1 MYRAAVG
8 VGVGAALL
16 LTWVNLAVG
25 IIGEPDE
32 RANVLYLGVPAVG
45 IIGAVIAR
53 LEPRGMAR
61 ALFATALAQ
70 ALIAAIALI
79 LGWGAPGTGPLEIVA
94 LNGMFVA
101 LFAGSAW
108 LFRLGAGESLK
119 RTDAL
124 ASIRACCRGGWGT
137 AAPPVPTLPARS
149 EAAILPHSGRRA
161 GTSPTSRVPARS
173 FPVPPPRTPRGGTG
187 RRWTRPRW

>member
-1 MYRAAVG
+1 MKADKAAYRPAARVMLIAALILMVPLVAMQVTDEVNWSLFDFVVAGALLVGTGLLYELATRKGGTVVYRAAAG
-8 VGVGAALL
+8 VAVGAAFL

-45 IIGAVIAR
+45 IIGAVFAR

-70 ALIAAIALI
+70 ALIGAMALI
-79 LGWGAPGTGPLEIVA
+79 LCWGAPGTGPLEIVG

-101 LFAGSAW
+101 LFVGSGW
-108 LFRLGAGESLK
+108 LFR
-119 RTDAL
+119 R
-124 ASIRACCRGGWGT
+124 
-137 AAPPVPTLPARS
+137 AAPAHPDAG
-149 EAAILPHSGRRA
+149 AAPKS
-161 GTSPTSRVPARS
+161 V
-173 FPVPPPRTPRGGTG
+173 
-187 RRWTRPRW
+187 

>member
-1 MYRAAVG
+1 MKAGKAAYRPAGRVVLIAALILMVPFVAMQVTDQVNWSLFDFVVAGALLVGTGLLYELAARKARTVVYRAAAG
-8 VGVGAALL
+8 VAVGAAFV

-32 RANVLYLGVPAVG
+32 RANVLYLAVPAVG

-79 LGWGAPGTGPLEIVA
+79 LGWGAPGTGSLAIVA

-108 LFRLGAGESLK
+108 LFRLAA
-119 RTDAL
+119 RANPP
-124 ASIRACCRGGWGT
+124 AS
-137 AAPPVPTLPARS
+137 AAAHR
-149 EAAILPHSGRRA
+149 
-161 GTSPTSRVPARS
+161 
-173 FPVPPPRTPRGGTG
+173 
-187 RRWTRPRW
+187 

>member
-1 MYRAAVG
+1 MKADKAAYRPAARVVLVAAFILMVPLVAMQVTDEVNWSLFDFVVAGALLVGTGLLYELAVRKAGTVVYRAAAG
-8 VGVGAALL
+8 VAVGAAFL

-53 LEPRGMAR
+53 LQPQGMAR

-108 LFRLGAGESLK
+108 LFRLA
-119 RTDAL
+119 A
-124 ASIRACCRGGWGT
+124 RAH
-137 AAPPVPTLPARS
+137 P
-149 EAAILPHSGRRA
+149 
-161 GTSPTSRVPARS
+161 
-173 FPVPPPRTPRGGTG
+173 
-187 RRWTRPRW
+187 

>member
-1 MYRAAVG
+1 MKADNPAYKPVARVVLVAAIILMVPLVAMRVTDQVNWSLFDFVVAGALLVVTGLLYELAVRKTRTVVYRAAAG
-8 VGVGAALL
+8 VGVGAAFL

-61 ALFATALAQ
+61 ALFATALVQ

-94 LNGMFVA
+94 LNGMFVV

-108 LFRLGAGESLK
+108 LFRL
-119 RTDAL
+119 
-124 ASIRACCRGGWGT
+124 
-137 AAPPVPTLPARS
+137 AAPLDS
-149 EAAILPHSGRRA
+149 I
-161 GTSPTSRVPARS
+161 
-173 FPVPPPRTPRGGTG
+173 
-187 RRWTRPRW
+187 

>member
-1 MYRAAVG
+1 MKADKAGYRPAARVVLIAALILMVPLVAMQVTDQVNWSLFDFVVAGALLVGTGLLYELAARKAGTVVYRAAAG
-8 VGVGAALL
+8 VAVGAAFF

-70 ALIAAIALI
+70 ALIAAIALT

-108 LFRLGAGESLK
+108 LFRLA
-119 RTDAL
+119 A
-124 ASIRACCRGGWGT
+124 RAH
-137 AAPPVPTLPARS
+137 PPAV
-149 EAAILPHSGRRA
+149 
-161 GTSPTSRVPARS
+161 
-173 FPVPPPRTPRGGTG
+173 
-187 RRWTRPRW
+187 

>member
-1 MYRAAVG
+1 MKADKAGYRPAARVVLVAALVLMVPLVAMQVTDEVNWSLFDFVVAGALLVGTGLLYELAARKAGTVVYRAAAG
-8 VGVGAALL
+8 VAVGAAFF

-25 IIGEPDE
+25 IIGVPDE

-61 ALFATALAQ
+61 ALVATALAQ
-70 ALIAAIALI
+70 ALIGAIALI

-108 LFRLGAGESLK
+108 LFRLAARAHPPAGV
-119 RTDAL
+119 
-124 ASIRACCRGGWGT
+124 
-137 AAPPVPTLPARS
+137 APKT
-149 EAAILPHSGRRA
+149 
-161 GTSPTSRVPARS
+161 
-173 FPVPPPRTPRGGTG
+173 
-187 RRWTRPRW
+187 

>member
-1 MYRAAVG
+1 MKADKAGYRPAARVVLVAALVLMVPLVAMQVTDEVNWSLFDFVVAGGLLVGTGLLYELAARKAGTFVYRAAAG
-8 VGVGAALL
+8 VAVGAAFF

-25 IIGEPDE
+25 IIGVPDE

-61 ALFATALAQ
+61 ALVATALAQ
-70 ALIAAIALI
+70 ALIGAIALI

-108 LFRLGAGESLK
+108 LFRLAARAHPPAGA
-119 RTDAL
+119 
-124 ASIRACCRGGWGT
+124 
-137 AAPPVPTLPARS
+137 VPKT
-149 EAAILPHSGRRA
+149 
-161 GTSPTSRVPARS
+161 
-173 FPVPPPRTPRGGTG
+173 
-187 RRWTRPRW
+187 

>member
-1 MYRAAVG
+1 MKADKAAYRSAARVVLVAAFILMVPLVAMQVTDQVNWSLFDFVVAGALLVGTGLLYELAARKADTAVYRAAVG
-8 VGVGAALL
+8 GGVGAAFL

-45 IIGAVIAR
+45 IIGALIAR

-61 ALFATALAQ
+61 ALVATALTQ
-70 ALIAAIALI
+70 ALIAAIAVI
-79 LGWGAPGTGPLEIVA
+79 RGWGGPSTGPLEIAA

-108 LFRLGAGESLK
+108 LFRLA
-119 RTDAL
+119 A
-124 ASIRACCRGGWGT
+124 RAHPPPG
-137 AAPPVPTLPARS
+137 AAPES
-149 EAAILPHSGRRA
+149 
-161 GTSPTSRVPARS
+161 
-173 FPVPPPRTPRGGTG
+173 
-187 RRWTRPRW
+187 

>member
-1 MYRAAVG
+1 MQADKAAYRPAIRVVLVAAFILMVPLVAMQVTDEVNWSLFDFVVAASLLVGTGLLYELAARKARTVAYRAAAG
-8 VGVGAALL
+8 VGVGAAFL

-53 LEPRGMAR
+53 LEPRGMGR

-70 ALIAAIALI
+70 ALIAAMALI

-101 LFAGSAW
+101 LFAGSAV
-108 LFRLGAGESLK
+108 LFRLA
-119 RTDAL
+119 A
-124 ASIRACCRGGWGT
+124 RAN
-137 AAPPVPTLPARS
+137 P
-149 EAAILPHSGRRA
+149 
-161 GTSPTSRVPARS
+161 
-173 FPVPPPRTPRGGTG
+173 
-187 RRWTRPRW
+187 

>member
-1 MYRAAVG
+1 MKADQAGYRPAARVVLIAALILMVPLVAMQVTHEVNWSLFDFVVAGALLVGTGLLYELAARKAGTVVYRAAAG
-8 VGVGAALL
+8 VAVGAAFL

-61 ALFATALAQ
+61 ALVATALAQ
-70 ALIAAIALI
+70 ALIGAIALI
-79 LGWGAPGTGPLEIVA
+79 LGWGAPGTGPLQIVA

-108 LFRLGAGESLK
+108 LFRLAARAHPPAG
-119 RTDAL
+119 
-124 ASIRACCRGGWGT
+124 
-137 AAPPVPTLPARS
+137 AAPET
-149 EAAILPHSGRRA
+149 
-161 GTSPTSRVPARS
+161 
-173 FPVPPPRTPRGGTG
+173 
-187 RRWTRPRW
+187 